1 MLNLWHNFNKKDFHK
16 ENFHKK
22 GHAMTCLFFIFLC
35 FMVLNRLNRQID
47 NMLSKHAKLSLP
59 TPIPLNNLPQTNKS
73 PQSHHCQA
81 YDDDETQS

>member
-1 MLNLWHNFNKKDFHK
+1 MKNLENKAYLSML
-16 ENFHKK
+16 EIS
-22 GHAMTCLFFIFLC
+22 FFIFLC

-47 NMLSKHAKLSLP
+47 NMLGKHAIPSLP

-73 PQSHHCQA
+73 PQFHHYQA

>member
-1 MLNLWHNFNKKDFHK
+1 MLNLWHNFDKKNFHK

-22 GHAMTCLFFIFLC
+22 GHAMTCPFFIFLC
-35 FMVLNRLNRQID
+35 FMALNRLNRQID
-47 NMLSKHAKLSLP
+47 NMLGKHAIPSLP

-73 PQSHHCQA
+73 PQFHHCQA